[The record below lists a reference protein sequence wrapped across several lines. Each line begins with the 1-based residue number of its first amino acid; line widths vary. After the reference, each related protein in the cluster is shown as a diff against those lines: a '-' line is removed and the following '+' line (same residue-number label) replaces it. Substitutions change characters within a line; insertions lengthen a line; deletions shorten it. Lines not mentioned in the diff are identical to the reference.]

1 MAKTGILKSRG
12 RAQSVL
18 EYVMIIVCAVLALLT
33 MTKYLKLS
41 VQGKLRQSA
50 DEIGEHYNP
59 RHTQGSHTLVIKS
72 KSVTEV
78 KALSEAELNALSYPE
93 HYPYDLNENGDP
105 NEDDVFG
112 TTTNST
118 ILYGNSTNTRSE
130 EILQ

>member
-1 MAKTGILKSRG
+1 MVKTGMPKTRK

-41 VQGKLRQSA
+41 VQGHLRQSA

-59 RHTQGSHTLVIKS
+59 RHTEGTHTYNVKS
-72 KSVTEV
+72 KVVIEGKT
-78 KALSEAELNALSYPE
+78 LSEQELDSMPYPE
-93 HYPYDLNENGDP
+93 HRPYDLNENGAIE
-105 NEDDVFG
+105 NDVFG
-112 TTTNST
+112 IAVNST
-118 ILYGNSTNTRSE
+118 IVYADTKQTRNE